1 MVDLIQLNKAHR
13 KQTFIDEYSREDV
26 LVIYSMIFQLVFSQ
40 IDTNYNTDTQV
51 RQLKVNVM
59 FFTHSD
65 WTRKGAYKKVDA
77 VRVQIE

>member
-59 FFTHSD
+59 FFHT
-65 WTRKGAYKKVDA
+65 
-77 VRVQIE
+77 Q